1 MFCVIKE
8 SLSQVA
14 NQKVMVIANHVLL
27 WHYYSEIILESAAN
41 ELFVGF
47 SKNAEPHHYQGSSL
61 KLFIS
66 TPELDPVRFTVVA
79 RGFHFNGLAT
89 SNSTTEVNLPY
100 TFQVRSNEQYK
111 GIHIKAEG
119 ENKLNVYGYNGNS
132 AESSDAF
139 LALPCSNL
147 AVNDYEYYG
156 ITYPEERSSFTSD
169 ILIVG
174 CENNTVVTTPSS
186 TIVLNQFET
195 YIYSTSDSTGMRITS
210 TKPVAFFSNQ
220 NCVDIP
226 SSSGPCDHLTEQIP
240 PTSTWGS
247 SFFVASLMSTT
258 SEDIIRIIAAK
269 NSTTINVN
277 CTTFTQVRVYSLLD
291 AGNWTELMIPPH
303 SFCNIESSAPIFIAQ
318 FAVGPTTLTESDPFM
333 MMIPPVEQ
341 YSNNYVFNS
350 ISGYT
355 NYITLYVASKYYQ
368 PGRIFIDATSQIN
381 SVWTTLYCFN
391 SSDICGYITR
401 VSLPAGDHRVFHQD
415 VNASVGASVYG
426 FKPFDS
432 YGYPAGLKLAQS
444 ERIFCMLARY
454 WTYYMYV

>member
-1 MFCVIKE
+1 M
-8 SLSQVA
+8 
-14 NQKVMVIANHVLL
+14 
-27 WHYYSEIILESAAN
+27 ESAAN
-41 ELFVGF
+41 EFFVGF
-47 SKNAEPHHYQGSSL
+47 SKNADPSVYESVSL

-66 TPELDPVRFTVVA
+66 TPELNPVSFTVVA
-79 RGFHFNGLAT
+79 RGFNFSGLAT
-89 SNSTTEVNLPY
+89 SNSTTKVNLPY
-100 TFQVRSNEQYK
+100 KFQVRSNNITERNK
-111 GIHIKAEG
+111 GIRIKAEG
-119 ENKLNVYGYNGNS
+119 DNKLSVYGYNTYI
-132 AESSDAF
+132 ATSDAF
-139 LALPCSNL
+139 LALPCNSL
-147 AVNDYEYYG
+147 ALNEYEYYG
-156 ITYPEERSSFTSD
+156 ITYPDGRASFSSD

-174 CENNTVVTTPSS
+174 CENNTIVTTPSS

-195 YIYSTSDSTGMRITS
+195 YILSTSDSTGMRVTS

-220 NCVDIP
+220 DCVKI
-226 SSSGPCDHLTEQIP
+226 SSSSRACDHLTEQMP

-247 SFFVASLMSTT
+247 SFFVASFMNTT
-258 SEDIIRIIAAK
+258 SGDIIRIIAAK

-277 CTTFTQVRVYSLLD
+277 CTTFAQVQYLLN
-291 AGNWTELMIPPH
+291 AGNWRELIILPQ

-318 FAVGPTTLTESDPFM
+318 FAVGSTTRTMSDPFM

-381 SVWTTLYCFN
+381 SEWTTLYCFN

-415 VNASVGASVYG
+415 TNASVGASVYG
-426 FKPFDS
+426 FRSADS
-432 YGYPAGLKLAQS
+432 YGYPAGLKSTQC
-444 ERIFCMLARY
+444 E
-454 WTYYMYV
+454 

>member
-1 MFCVIKE
+1 ME
-8 SLSQVA
+8 ST
-14 NQKVMVIANHVLL
+14 
-27 WHYYSEIILESAAN
+27 AN
-41 ELFVGF
+41 EYFVGF
-47 SKNAEPHHYQGSSL
+47 STNGGPSIYQEISL

-66 TPELDPVRFTVVA
+66 TPEPDPVSFTVVA

-89 SNSTTEVNLPY
+89 IGSTTEVNLPH
-100 TFQVRSNEQYK
+100 TFQVRSNNITEQNK
-111 GIHIKAEG
+111 GIRIKAEG
-119 ENKLNVYGYNGNS
+119 DNKLSVYGYNTYI
-132 AESSDAF
+132 ATSDAF
-139 LALPCSNL
+139 LALPCNSL
-147 AVNDYEYYG
+147 ALNEYEYYG
-156 ITYPEERSSFTSD
+156 ITYPDRRALFSSD

-195 YIYSTSDSTGMRITS
+195 YMFTTSDSTGMRVTS

-220 NCVDIP
+220 DCVKI
-226 SSSGPCDHLTEQIP
+226 SSNSGACDHLTEQIP

-258 SEDIIRIIAAK
+258 SGDIIRIIAAK
-269 NSTTINVN
+269 NSTIVYVN
-277 CTTFTQVRVYSLLD
+277 CTIFSQVQIYSLLD
-291 AGNWTELMIPPH
+291 AGNWTELKIPPQ
-303 SFCNIESSAPIFIAQ
+303 SFCNIESSAPIFIVQ
-318 FAVGPTTLTESDPFM
+318 FAIGNTTLTESDPFM

-368 PGRIFIDATSQIN
+368 PGRIFIDATSQVN

-415 VNASVGASVYG
+415 TNANVGVSVYG
-426 FKPFDS
+426 FRSFDS
-432 YGYPAGLKLAQS
+432 YGYPAGLKS
-444 ERIFCMLARY
+444 ECE
-454 WTYYMYV
+454 WTIIISFT

>member
-1 MFCVIKE
+1 M
-8 SLSQVA
+8 
-14 NQKVMVIANHVLL
+14 
-27 WHYYSEIILESAAN
+27 ESAAN
-41 ELFVGF
+41 EFFVGF
-47 SKNAEPHHYQGSSL
+47 STNGGPSIYQKVSL

-66 TPELDPVRFTVVA
+66 TPEPDPVSFTVVA
-79 RGFHFNGLAT
+79 RGFHFNGSAT
-89 SNSTTEVNLPY
+89 IGSTTEVNLPR
-100 TFQVRSNEQYK
+100 TFQVLSNDITEKNK
-111 GIHIKAEG
+111 GIRIKAEG
-119 ENKLNVYGYNGNS
+119 DSKLNVYGFS
-132 AESSDAF
+132 TSVSESSDAF

-147 AVNDYEYYG
+147 EVNEYEYYG
-156 ITYPEERSSFTSD
+156 ITYPDRRASFSSD

-186 TIVLNQFET
+186 TIYLNQFET
-195 YIYSTSDSTGMRITS
+195 YIFSTSDSTGMRVTS

-220 NCVDIP
+220 DCVKISLSND
-226 SSSGPCDHLTEQIP
+226 GACDHLTEQIP
-240 PTSTWGS
+240 PTFTWGS
-247 SFFVASLMSTT
+247 SFFVASLMNTT
-258 SEDIIRIIAAK
+258 SRDIIRIIAAK
-269 NSTTINVN
+269 NSTTVYVN
-277 CTTFTQVRVYSLLD
+277 CTTFAQVQMYSFLD
-291 AGNWTELMIPPH
+291 TGNWTELEIPSQ

-381 SVWTTLYCFN
+381 SEWTTLYCFN

-415 VNASVGASVYG
+415 TNASVGASVYG
-426 FKPFDS
+426 FRSADS
-432 YGYPAGLKLAQS
+432 YGYPAGLKSAQCEWAIIIS
-444 ERIFCMLARY
+444 L
-454 WTYYMYV
+454 YV